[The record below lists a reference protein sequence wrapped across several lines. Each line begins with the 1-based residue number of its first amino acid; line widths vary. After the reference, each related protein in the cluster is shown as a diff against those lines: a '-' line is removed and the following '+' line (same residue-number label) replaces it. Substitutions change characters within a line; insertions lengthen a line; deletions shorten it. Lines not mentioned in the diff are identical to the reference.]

1 MGLGSL
7 ADWFQEQAK
16 YVLFIGLFIVLIVT
30 AFKRA
35 WIAMIGAFV
44 GLAFI
49 SIFIM
54 NPEVITDVGDWIS
67 RTLKIGK

>member
-1 MGLGSL
+1 MGLEAL
-7 ADWFQEQAK
+7 ADWFQQQAR
-16 YVLFIGLFIVLIVT
+16 YVLFIGLFVVLIVT

-54 NPEVITDVGDWIS
+54 NPEIITDVGDWIS
-67 RTLKIGK
+67 RTLSIGK